1 MVHFMVLGHEH
12 LISNTN
18 LDFYKLYKP
27 KLQWQLGWLV
37 TILFEYLYVSFLG
50 SNALANRIPMLIA
63 VLILTSVDCKTNPD
77 DKLLSLSH

>member
-27 KLQWQLGWLV
+27 KLQWQLGWLGTV
-37 TILFEYLYVSFLG
+37 LFEYFDNDFLG
-50 SNALANRIPMLIA
+50 FPYAPSCIDINI
-63 VLILTSVDCKTNPD
+63 SVDCKTNAD
-77 DKLLSLSH
+77 DKLFRLSY